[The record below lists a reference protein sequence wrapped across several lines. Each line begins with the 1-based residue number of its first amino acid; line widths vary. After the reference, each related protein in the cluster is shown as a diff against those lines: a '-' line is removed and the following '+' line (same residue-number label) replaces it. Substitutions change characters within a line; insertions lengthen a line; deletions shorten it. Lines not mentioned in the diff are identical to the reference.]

1 MSDDAAYGPAFL
13 AVYEAAP
20 QQGPGDRAST
30 LRALALCTD
39 LPAAPRIVDLG
50 CGSGRQTLDL
60 AEATDGTI
68 VAIDTH
74 APFLD
79 LLSAEADRRGFG
91 ARITTRLA
99 DMAEPGIDPGSVDL
113 VWAEG
118 SLYQMGVARGLDLAA
133 SLLRPGGYLA
143 FTEAVWRRPDPPAH
157 LRDSFEYPDMGTAQD
172 VDRWIAASPLELV
185 AHFTLPDEAWWEAYL
200 KPLATAVRLVRP
212 RYAADASAQAELDL
226 IQAEIDQHEEF
237 GGFYAYEFFVVRRPG

>member
-1 MSDDAAYGPAFL
+1 MSDDAGYGPAFL

-30 LRALALCTD
+30 LRALALCAD

-60 AEATDGTI
+60 AAATDGTI

-74 APFLD
+74 APFLQR
-79 LLSAEADRRGFG
+79 LSAEAERRGFG
-91 ARITTRLA
+91 ERLATRLA
-99 DMAEPGIDPGSVDL
+99 DMADPGIEPGSVDL

-118 SLYQMGVARGLDLAA
+118 SLYQMGVEEGLELAA

-157 LRDSFEYPDMGTAQD
+157 LHDSFEYPAMGTAPD
-172 VDRWIAASPLELV
+172 VERWIAASPLELV
-185 AHFTLPDEAWWEAYL
+185 GRFTLPDEAWWDAYL
-200 KPLATAVRLVRP
+200 EPLAAAVRLVRP
-212 RYAADASAQAELDL
+212 RYDGDAAAQAELDL
-226 IQAEIDQHEEF
+226 IQAEIDQHQEF
-237 GGFYAYEFFVVRRPG
+237 GAFYAYAFFVVRRPA